1 MTNTNHSANRNA
13 PRLLSINEACQA
25 LRISRW
31 SMYQLINQRRIKTV
45 RVLSRHLIAPQ
56 DLDDFVDHLREEEEA
71 PHV

>member
-1 MTNTNHSANRNA
+1 MTNTNHGATRNA
-13 PRLLSINEACQA
+13 PKLMSINEACQA

-56 DLDDFVDHLREEEEA
+56 DLDDFVDHLRDEEDA
-71 PHV
+71 AHA